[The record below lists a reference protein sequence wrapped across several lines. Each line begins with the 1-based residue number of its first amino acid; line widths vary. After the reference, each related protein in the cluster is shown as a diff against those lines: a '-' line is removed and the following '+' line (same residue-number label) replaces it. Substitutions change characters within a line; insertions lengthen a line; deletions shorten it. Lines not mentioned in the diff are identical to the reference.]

1 MSTNT
6 EQQPKKS
13 GTNTPTTT
21 TNNSTNKS
29 NGSNNGKRS
38 GNSHQLQQSDL
49 NKVVIEYLTKKGY
62 SQTEQI
68 FRVESARTMLVPEA
82 DKIVKGVTS
91 GKRDYWGNIIKRSF
105 NDDDYVKVFERFKDF
120 VEGSLMLY
128 RDELIRLLFPIY
140 IYVFLKIL
148 NIENKY
154 NTDDLTF
161 ETCLKFLKKH
171 QDLFIIHKEIIQKI
185 YKEISDAEED
195 EIENKNDNIEEENT
209 NLSANSAQANS
220 NLSLKKKKLL
230 SIKQLYEKCKTIKA
244 WRMNKYQV
252 HITQS
257 SMSLAIYHLIDQM
270 SGVAENNLGILILG
284 IINESINP
292 VIVSKDEVGEL
303 SLEDKLIISSE
314 DEAENLQRQ
323 ENDEINSNELKLTAD
338 PLDPTFQKEV
348 EFELKD
354 DSELLNIF
362 IGEMKKIQ
370 EEHEK
375 EIKENPNL
383 SSSLATNVIPLPPKT
398 SQNLKS
404 EIEKVINLR
413 QQLSVRKYS
422 NQTNAEDTGIKIPTP
437 SICLFTFQ
445 NTNENV
451 SCMRISPDCKFI
463 ATGDL
468 QSQIFLYQL
477 DQRTPLT
484 SDTSNNLNKN
494 IIDASSG
501 KYQLTAHS
509 GPVYSMDFTPCGK
522 YLVSCSYDS
531 TIKIWSLQ
539 LGGIPLV
546 SYKSHNG
553 PIWDVKC
560 NPNGFYFASAG
571 SDMTVRVWSFD
582 HIYALRL
589 LVGHISDVSCV
600 EWHTKNSK
608 YLFSGSLDKT
618 VRMWDISDGSCVR
631 IFVNA
636 AVITTGVTAI
646 KCSNDGKTL
655 IIGCED
661 GSLSVWDI
669 RSSKLLKIMKGHG
682 RNSILSLTLDYDDEI
697 LMSSGFDNSVR
708 VWDLKNDSLLDPSV
722 IEKRQKALNEG
733 LNSKG
738 SIPNSNSLDKAE
750 NDSDLLQVTNDAQQS
765 LEQDLNLYGKGYTI
779 KPTSD
784 LLTCFYTKN
793 TPVFDLTSMN
803 GSNLFFATGPYTG

>member
-1 MSTNT
+1 MSTNN
-6 EQQPKKS
+6 EQQPKKPGS
-13 GTNTPTTT
+13 TTSTNTS
-21 TNNSTNKS
+21 NSSNKS
-29 NGSNNGKRS
+29 INNPSKRN
-38 GNSHQLQQSDL
+38 GNSQQLQQSDL
-49 NKVVIEYLTKKGY
+49 NRVVIEYLTKKGY

-82 DKIVKGVTS
+82 EKIVKGVTS
-91 GKRDYWGNIIKRSF
+91 GKRDYWGNIVKRSF
-105 NDDDYVKVFERFKDF
+105 NYDDYISVFDRFSEF
-120 VEGSLMLY
+120 VQGSLMLY
-128 RDELIRLLFPIY
+128 KDELMRLLFPVY

-148 NIENKY
+148 NIENRY
-154 NTDDLTF
+154 NTGNLTF
-161 ETCLKFLKKH
+161 ETCLNFLKTR
-171 QDLFIIHKEIIQKI
+171 QDLFINHKDLIQQIQK
-185 YKEISDAEED
+185 ELTDVEED
-195 EIENKNDNIEEENT
+195 EIEDKKDEDNKDGSVNGGM
-209 NLSANSAQANS
+209 
-220 NLSLKKKKLL
+220 SLRKKKLL
-230 SIKQLYEKCKTIKA
+230 SIKQAIEKCKTIKA
-244 WRMNKYQV
+244 WKLNKYQV

-257 SMSLAIYHLIDQM
+257 SMSLAIYYLIDQM
-270 SGVAENNLGILILG
+270 SGAAENNLGILLLG

-292 VIVSKDEVGEL
+292 VIVSKDEIEEL
-303 SLEDKLIISSE
+303 SSEDKLIILAE
-314 DEAENLQRQ
+314 DEAESLQKK
-323 ENDEINSNELKLTAD
+323 ENEEINSNELKLSAD

-354 DSELLNIF
+354 DKELLDIF
-362 IGEMKKIQ
+362 INEMKKIQ
-370 EEHEK
+370 EEHER
-375 EIKENPNL
+375 EIKENPTLNSAL
-383 SSSLATNVIPLPPKT
+383 SSNVIPLPPKS
-398 SQNLKS
+398 SQSLKN

-413 QQLSVRKYS
+413 QQLSVRKYA
-422 NQTNAEDTGIKIPTP
+422 NQTNAEDSCIKIPTP
-437 SICLFTFQ
+437 SICLYTFQ

-451 SCMRISPDCKFI
+451 SCMRISNDCKFI

-468 QSQIFLYQL
+468 QSQILIYQL

-484 SDTSNNLNKN
+484 SNDTNMNKN
-494 IIDASSG
+494 VLDPSAG
-501 KYQLTAHS
+501 KYQLTGHS
-509 GPVYSMDFTPCGK
+509 GPVYAIDFTPCGK
-522 YLVSCSYDS
+522 YLISCSYDS

-539 LGGIPLV
+539 LGGVPLV

-553 PIWDVKC
+553 PVWDVKC

-589 LVGHISDVSCV
+589 LVGHISDVSCI

-636 AVITTGVTAI
+636 SVITSGVTAI
-646 KCSNDGKTL
+646 KCSNDGKIL
-655 IIGCED
+655 ILGCED

-669 RSSKLLKIMKGHG
+669 RSSKLLKVMKGHG
-682 RNSILSLTLDYDDEI
+682 RSSILSLALDYDDEI

-708 VWDLKNDSLLDPSV
+708 VWDLKSDSLLDSNV

-733 LNSKG
+733 LTAKG
-738 SIPNSNSLDKAE
+738 SVPIADKAD
-750 NDSDLLQVTNDAQQS
+750 NDSDLLQATNDAQQS

-779 KPTSD
+779 KPTND

-793 TPVFDLTSMN
+793 TPVFDLTSMK

>member
-1 MSTNT
+1 MSSNAD
-6 EQQPKKS
+6 QQVKKS
-13 GTNTPTTT
+13 GTNTPTGTA
-21 TNNSTNKS
+21 NSANKA
-29 NGSNNGKRS
+29 NANNNGKRS
-38 GNSHQLQQSDL
+38 GNSQQLQQSDL
-49 NKVVIEYLTKKGY
+49 NKVVIEYLSKKGY

-82 DKIVKGVTS
+82 EKIIKGVTS
-91 GKRDYWGNIIKRSF
+91 GKRDYWGNMIKRSF
-105 NDDDYVKVFERFKDF
+105 NDDDYATVFDKFNDF
-120 VEGSLMLY
+120 VQGSLMLY
-128 RDELIRLLFPIY
+128 KGELIRLLFPIY

-148 NIENKY
+148 LIENKY
-154 NTDDLTF
+154 NTGDLQF
-161 ETCLKFLKKH
+161 EASLKFLKKY
-171 QDLFIIHKEIIQKI
+171 QDLFFEHKDVIQKI
-185 YKEISDAEED
+185 CKELSDAEED
-195 EIENKNDNIEEENT
+195 EIENKNDNSVEEGNT
-209 NLSANSAQANS
+209 DGSTNANV
-220 NLSLKKKKLL
+220 LLRKKKMS
-230 SIKQLYEKCKTIKA
+230 SIKQLFEKCKTIKA
-244 WRMNKYQV
+244 WKMNKYQV

-257 SMSLAIYHLIDQM
+257 GMSLAIYYLIDQM
-270 SGVAENNLGILILG
+270 SGAAENNLGILILG
-284 IINESINP
+284 IINEHVNP
-292 VIVSKDEVGEL
+292 VIVSKDEVAEL

-314 DEAENLQRQ
+314 DEAENQQRK
-323 ENDEINSNELKLTAD
+323 ENEEINAHELKLSAD

-354 DSELLNIF
+354 DKELLDIF
-362 IGEMKKIQ
+362 INEMKKIQ
-370 EEHEK
+370 EDHEK

-383 SSSLATNVIPLPPKT
+383 NSALSSNVIPLPPKT

-413 QQLSVRKYS
+413 QQLSVRKYA
-422 NQTNAEDTGIKIPTP
+422 NQTNADDTGIKIPTP
-437 SICLFTFQ
+437 SICLYTFQ

-468 QSQIFLYQL
+468 QSQIYIYQL
-477 DQRTPLT
+477 DQRTSLT
-484 SDTSNNLNKN
+484 ADPSHNVNKN
-494 IIDASSG
+494 IIGDGG
-501 KYQLTAHS
+501 KYQLTSHS
-509 GPVYSMDFTPCGK
+509 GPVYAVDFTPCGK
-522 YLVSCSYDS
+522 YLVSCSFDS

-539 LGGIPLV
+539 LGGVPLV

-589 LVGHISDVSCV
+589 LVGHIGDVSCV

-618 VRMWDISDGSCVR
+618 VRMWDINDGSCVR

-682 RNSILSLTLDYDDEI
+682 RSSILSLSLDYDDEI

-708 VWDLKNDSLLDPSV
+708 VWDLKNDSLLDPTV

-738 SIPNSNSLDKAE
+738 SAPTTSTLDKAD

-779 KPTSD
+779 KPTND

>member
-1 MSTNT
+1 MSTNSD
-6 EQQPKKS
+6 QQAKKPS
-13 GTNTPTTT
+13 SNASTNISNSSSKS
-21 TNNSTNKS
+21 NNSQNKR
-29 NGSNNGKRS
+29 NGTSQ
-38 GNSHQLQQSDL
+38 QLQQSDL

-82 DKIVKGVTS
+82 EKIVKGVTS

-105 NDDDYVKVFERFKDF
+105 NYDDYINVFDRFSEF
-120 VEGSLMLY
+120 VQGSLMLY
-128 RDELIRLLFPIY
+128 KDELMRLLFPVFIY
-140 IYVFLKIL
+140 AFLKIL
-148 NIENKY
+148 NIENRY
-154 NTDDLTF
+154 NTGNLTF
-161 ETCLKFLKKH
+161 ETCLNFLKTR
-171 QDLFIIHKEIIQKI
+171 QDLFINHKDLIQQIQK
-185 YKEISDAEED
+185 ELADVEED
-195 EIENKNDNIEEENT
+195 EIEDKKESKEEENKDG
-209 NLSANSAQANS
+209 SANNG
-220 NLSLKKKKLL
+220 LSLRKKKLL
-230 SIKQLYEKCKTIKA
+230 SIKQAIEKCKTIKA
-244 WRMNKYQV
+244 WKLNKYQI

-257 SMSLAIYHLIDQM
+257 SMSLAIYYLIDQM
-270 SGVAENNLGILILG
+270 SGAAENNLGILILG

-292 VIVSKDEVGEL
+292 VIVSKDEVDEL
-303 SLEDKLIISSE
+303 SSEDKLIILAE
-314 DEAENLQRQ
+314 DEAESLQRK
-323 ENDEINSNELKLTAD
+323 ENEEINANELKLSAD

-354 DSELLNIF
+354 DKELLDIF
-362 IGEMKKIQ
+362 INEMKKIQ

-383 SSSLATNVIPLPPKT
+383 NSALSSNVIPLPPKT

-413 QQLSVRKYS
+413 QQLSVRKYA
-422 NQTNAEDTGIKIPTP
+422 NQTAAEDSSIKIPTP
-437 SICLFTFQ
+437 SICLYTFQ

-451 SCMRISPDCKFI
+451 SCMRISTDCKFI

-484 SDTSNNLNKN
+484 SKDSNFNKN
-494 IIDASSG
+494 VLDPSAG
-501 KYQLTAHS
+501 KYQLTGHS
-509 GPVYSMDFTPCGK
+509 GPVYAVDFTPCEK
-522 YLVSCSYDS
+522 YLISCSFDS
-531 TIKIWSLQ
+531 TIKVWSLQ
-539 LGGIPLV
+539 LGGVPLV

-618 VRMWDISDGSCVR
+618 VRMWDISDGTCVR

-636 AVITTGVTAI
+636 SVITSGVTAI
-646 KCSNDGKTL
+646 KCSNDGKIL

-682 RNSILSLTLDYDDEI
+682 RSSILSLTLDYDDEI

-708 VWDLKNDSLLDPSV
+708 VWDLKSDSLLDSNV
-722 IEKRQKALNEG
+722 LEKRQKALNEG
-733 LNSKG
+733 LNTKG
-738 SIPNSNSLDKAE
+738 SVPIADKAD

-765 LEQDLNLYGKGYTI
+765 LEQDLNLYGKGYTV
-779 KPTSD
+779 KPTND

-793 TPVFDLTSMN
+793 TPVFDLTSMK